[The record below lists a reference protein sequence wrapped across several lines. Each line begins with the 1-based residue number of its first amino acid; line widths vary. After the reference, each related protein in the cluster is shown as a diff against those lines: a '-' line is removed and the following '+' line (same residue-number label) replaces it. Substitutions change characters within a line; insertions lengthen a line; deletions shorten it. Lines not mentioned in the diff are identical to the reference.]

1 MKGATITSGSSVQ
14 SNSPTSDPDSNVSKP
29 HDQVPVLTMDS
40 KRVKFSDENT
50 LEREQRRKEITIQ
63 AHSETTNGL
72 ELLEMEGGSDIS
84 WKYAVHSDTE
94 LGQQEQSSGLG
105 QDGNERIPRSSSMQY
120 SSPSSPI
127 PDELYQ
133 LSVLWNGT
141 WTLLTQRLQGLES
154 AQDMW
159 RAFESRKEA
168 FCGFLVKAEERVH
181 SFLKVL
187 STAQDLSVIQA
198 EVVAKKVNIYST
210 NQISFWT
217 ALT

>member
-1 MKGATITSGSSVQ
+1 MRGAIITSGSSIQ
-14 SNSPTSDPDSNVSKP
+14 SNSPTSDPDSNVFKS
-29 HDQVPVLTMDS
+29 HDQVPDS
-40 KRVKFSDENT
+40 KCVKFSDENT
-50 LEREQRRKEITIQ
+50 LEREQRRKQITTQ
-63 AHSETTNGL
+63 AHSEITNGL
-72 ELLEMEGGSDIS
+72 ELLEMESASDIS

-94 LGQQEQSSGLG
+94 QQERSFGLEH
-105 QDGNERIPRSSSMQY
+105 DGNERIPRSSSMQH

-168 FCGFLVKAEERVH
+168 FCGFLVKAEERVS

-187 STAQDLSVIQA
+187 STAQDISVMQA
-198 EVVAKKVNIYST
+198 EVMAEKVKIYST

-217 ALT
+217 EVT